1 MHWIIIPEILAGRL
15 RILIVL
21 FLIHF
26 QNRTGT
32 QIPKTRIRISYLL
45 SSFLG
50 QEFKQEEMVA
60 GIALLPTWTWTTAWR
75 KSVPT
80 FIFLNPSALLQSQL
94 LLAKPAVMSYSVA
107 VDIWLTTRHTISL
120 SLGWTAGYCGRE
132 TYRCYPRGGGQSWSS
147 MFIFP
152 ARKTVKMFGKRWS
165 TDWVV

>member
-1 MHWIIIPEILAGRL
+1 MIYALNTTAEILAGL
-15 RILIVL
+15 RVLIVL

-32 QIPKTRIRISYLL
+32 RIPKTRIRISYLL

-50 QEFKQEEMVA
+50 QEFKQEETVA
-60 GIALLPTWTWTTAWR
+60 GIALPTWTWTTAWR

-94 LLAKPAVMSYSVA
+94 LVKPAVMSYSVA
-107 VDIWLTTRHTISL
+107 VDNWLTTQHTISL
-120 SLGWTAGYCGRE
+120 SLGWITGYCGRE
-132 TYRCYPRGGGQSWSS
+132 TYPCYPRCGQSWSS
-147 MFIFP
+147 MFTFP
-152 ARKTVKMFGKRWS
+152 VRKMVKMFGKRWS